1 MTNKFSKGQWGY
13 SKYEP
18 CDFGVYSMD
27 GDGRDIALVRG
38 CGEEAEAEANAKLIT
53 AAPELLEAING
64 LIMAC
69 EWVPR
74 ETFTNAGLSHF
85 KNMIR
90 NAEDAIRKA
99 TV

>member
-18 CDFGVYSMD
+18 CDFGVYSFD

-38 CGEEAEAEANAKLIT
+38 SNEEAEANAKIIV
-53 AAPELLEAING
+53 AAPEMLEALNG

-74 ETFTNAGLSHF
+74 ETFTEAGLSHF

-99 TV
+99 TT